1 VARAEVLCIGTE
13 LLLGDV
19 LDTNS
24 QFLAQQ
30 LALLG
35 LNCFYRVTVGDNP
48 ERIRECIAAALTR
61 SDVLITS
68 GGLGPTADDLTTE
81 CIAQVFGVPLE
92 QDEDVLRFIEGLFS
106 ARGLKMPP
114 SNAKQALRPRGAQIL
129 PNPVGSAP
137 GIIWRLGPQELAVLG
152 LPGPDVGQG
161 GSADPLPIKSI
172 LTFPGVPSELKGM
185 WAETAR
191 GYLEATYAGGTI
203 WSKELKHYGIGES
216 ALAEKYAHL
225 LALANPTVAPY
236 AGSWEC
242 RLRVAAKAATVAEAQ
257 ALAQP
262 VIDEIKAGSGV
273 RCYGEDS
280 DTLESVVGQLLVSKG
295 LTIALAESC
304 TGGMVS
310 ERLTNIPGS
319 SRYIMLN
326 AVAYSNEAKR
336 RVLGVSE
343 EIIET
348 HGSVSPECAKAMAL
362 GIRQVTSCDLGLS
375 VTGIAGPE
383 GGTEA
388 KPIGL
393 VYLGLSATGEDGEG
407 RYFAKTLR
415 LGKRLGRHEVRWR
428 TAQEALNMVRL
439 YLISPEHIE
448 G

>member
-1 VARAEVLCIGTE
+1 MATAEVLCIGTE

-35 LNCFYRVTVGDNP
+35 INCFYRVTVGDNP
-48 ERIRECIAAALTR
+48 ERIRECMRSALLR
-61 SDVLITS
+61 SDILITS
-68 GGLGPTADDLTTE
+68 GGIGPTADDLTTE
-81 CIAQVFGVPLE
+81 SIAQVFNAPM
-92 QDEDVLRFIEGLFS
+92 DVDPEVLSFIEGLFA

-114 SNAKQALRPRGAQIL
+114 SNAKQALRPRGAKIL

-137 GIIWRLGPQELAVLG
+137 GIIWTLGPDELAILG
-152 LPGPDVGQG
+152 LKDV
-161 GSADPLPIKSI
+161 ATVKSI

-185 WAETAR
+185 WAATAR
-191 GYLEATYAGGTI
+191 GYLEETYAGGTI

-216 ALAEKYAHL
+216 ALAEKFAHL
-225 LALANPTVAPY
+225 LDSANPSVAPY
-236 AGSWEC
+236 AGNWEC
-242 RLRVAAKAATVAEAQ
+242 RLRVAAKAETEEKARAI
-257 ALAQP
+257 AQP

-273 RCYGEDS
+273 KCYGEDNE
-280 DTLESVVGQLLVSKG
+280 TLESVVGKLLTERG

-326 AVAYSNEAKR
+326 AVTYSNEAKH
-336 RVLGVSE
+336 RVLGVSQ
-343 EIIET
+343 EILDDK
-348 HGSVSPECAKAMAL
+348 GAVSPECARAMAL
-362 GIRQVTSCDLGLS
+362 GIRKMTSCDLGLS
-375 VTGIAGPE
+375 VTGIAGPA
-383 GGTEA
+383 GGTED

-393 VYLGLSATGEDGEG
+393 VYLGLSARGSDQEET
-407 RYFAKTLR
+407 YFAKTLQ

-439 YLISPEHIE
+439 YLLDPRHLES
-448 G
+448 

>member
-1 VARAEVLCIGTE
+1 VAVAEVLCIGTE

-30 LALLG
+30 LAMLG
-35 LNCFYRVTVGDNP
+35 LNCFYRMTVGDNP
-48 ERIRECIAAALTR
+48 ERIRECMRTALKR

-68 GGLGPTADDLTTE
+68 GGIGPTADDLTTE
-81 CIAQVFGVPLE
+81 SIAQVFDAPLE
-92 QDEDVLRFIEGLFS
+92 LDQEVLDFITSLFA
-106 ARGLKMPP
+106 ARGLNMPQ
-114 SNAKQALRPRGAQIL
+114 SNAKQAMRPRGAQIL

-137 GIIWRLGPQELAVLG
+137 GIIWRLGPAELAHLG
-152 LPGPDVGQG
+152 LEEGPV
-161 GSADPLPIKSI
+161 PKTV

-185 WAETAR
+185 WAGTAR
-191 GYLEATYAGGTI
+191 AYLESTYAGGTI

-216 ALAEKYAHL
+216 ALAEKFAHL
-225 LALANPTVAPY
+225 LDLANPTVAPY
-236 AGSWEC
+236 AGNWEC
-242 RLRVAAKAATVAEAQ
+242 RLRVAAKAKTVVEAQ

-273 RCYGEDS
+273 RCYGEDG
-280 DTLESVVGQLLVSKG
+280 DTLESVVGKLLVEKG

-326 AVAYSNEAKR
+326 AVTYSNEAKQ
-336 RVLGVSE
+336 RVLGVSDD
-343 EIIET
+343 ILRGP
-348 HGSVSPECAKAMAL
+348 GSVSPECARAMAL
-362 GIRQVTSCDLGLS
+362 GIRRMTSCDLGLS

-393 VYLGLSATGEDGEG
+393 VYLGLSARGADGQE

-415 LGKRLGRHEVRWR
+415 LGKRLGRYEVRWR

-439 YLISPEHIE
+439 YLIAPENLE
-448 G
+448 PAD

>member
-1 VARAEVLCIGTE
+1 MATAEVLCIGTE

-35 LNCFYRVTVGDNP
+35 INCFHRVTVGDNP
-48 ERIRECIAAALTR
+48 ERIRECMRTALLR
-61 SDVLITS
+61 ADILITS
-68 GGLGPTADDLTTE
+68 GGIGPTADDLTTE
-81 CIAQVFGVPLE
+81 SIAQVFGAPL
-92 QDEDVLRFIEGLFS
+92 DVDQEVLAFIEGLFA

-114 SNAKQALRPRGAQIL
+114 SNAKQALRPRGARIL

-137 GIIWRLGPQELAVLG
+137 GIIWTLGPAELAVLG
-152 LPGPDVGQG
+152 LQDV
-161 GSADPLPIKSI
+161 PTVKSI

-185 WAETAR
+185 WAGTAR
-191 GYLEATYAGGTI
+191 GYLEETYAGGTI

-216 ALAEKYAHL
+216 ALAEKFAHL
-225 LALANPTVAPY
+225 LDLANPSVAPY
-236 AGSWEC
+236 AGNWEC
-242 RLRVAAKAATVAEAQ
+242 RLRVAAKAATLEEAR

-262 VIDEIKAGSGV
+262 VIDEIKQGSGV

-280 DTLESVVGQLLVSKG
+280 DTLESVVGRLLTERG
-295 LTIALAESC
+295 LIIALAESC

-326 AVAYSNEAKR
+326 AVTYSNEAKH

-343 EIIET
+343 EILNT
-348 HGSVSPECAKAMAL
+348 QGAVSPECARAMAL
-362 GIRQVTSCDLGLS
+362 GIRQLTSCDLGLS
-375 VTGIAGPE
+375 VTGIAGPD
-383 GGTEA
+383 GGTEE

-393 VYLGLSATGEDGEG
+393 VYLGLSARGADNEE
-407 RYFAKTLR
+407 RYFARTLR

-439 YLISPEHIE
+439 YLIDPQHLESP
-448 G
+448 

>member
-1 VARAEVLCIGTE
+1 MAKVEVLCIGTE

-30 LALLG
+30 LAMLG

-48 ERIRECIAAALTR
+48 ERIKECVAAALTR

-81 CIAQVFGVPLE
+81 CIAQVFGAPLDSDQE
-92 QDEDVLRFIEGLFS
+92 VLKFIEGLFV

-137 GIIWRLGPQELAVLG
+137 GMIWQLGGQELAVLG
-152 LPGPDVGQG
+152 IDGASFEGPV
-161 GSADPLPIKSI
+161 KSI

-185 WAETAR
+185 WAGSAR
-191 GYLEATYAGGTI
+191 GYLESTYAGGTI

-225 LALANPTVAPY
+225 LDQANPSVAPY
-236 AGSWEC
+236 AGNWEC
-242 RLRVAAKAATVAEAQ
+242 RLRVAAKASTVAEAQ

-262 VIDEIKAGSGV
+262 AIDEIKAGSGV

-280 DTLESVVGQLLVSKG
+280 DTLESVVGGLLVSKG

-326 AVAYSNEAKR
+326 AVTYSNEAKQ

-343 EIIET
+343 QILQEY
-348 HGSVSPECAKAMAL
+348 GSVSPECAQAMAL
-362 GIRQVTSCDLGLS
+362 GIRQATSCDLGLS

-383 GGTEA
+383 GGTEN

-393 VYLGLSATGEDGEG
+393 VYLGLSARGEDGQE

-439 YLISPEHIE
+439 YLISPEHLE
-448 G
+448 S

>member
-1 VARAEVLCIGTE
+1 MATAEVLCIGTE

-35 LNCFYRVTVGDNP
+35 LNCFYRMTIGDNP
-48 ERIRECIAAALTR
+48 ERICDAVRAALRR
-61 SDVLITS
+61 SDILITS

-81 CIAQVFGVPLE
+81 CIAQVFGAPLDLDQE
-92 QDEDVLRFIEGLFS
+92 VFNFIQGLFA

-137 GIIWRLGPQELAVLG
+137 GMIWQLGPAELARLGLEGEAVTT
-152 LPGPDVGQG
+152 V
-161 GSADPLPIKSI
+161 KSI

-191 GYLEATYAGGTI
+191 GYLESTYAGGTI

-216 ALAEKYAHL
+216 ALAEKFAHL
-225 LALANPTVAPY
+225 LDLANPSVAPY
-236 AGSWEC
+236 AGNWEC
-242 RLRVAAKAATVAEAQ
+242 RLRVAAKAATVEEAQ

-262 VIDEIKAGSGV
+262 VIDEIKAGSGE

-280 DTLESVVGQLLVSKG
+280 DTLESVVGALLVKKG

-310 ERLTNIPGS
+310 ERLTNIPGA

-326 AVAYSNEAKR
+326 AVTYSNEAKQ
-336 RVLGVSE
+336 RVLGVSDE
-343 EIIET
+343 LLQN
-348 HGSVSPECAKAMAL
+348 HGAVSPECAQAMAL
-362 GIRQVTSCDLGLS
+362 GIRKVTSCDLGLS
-375 VTGIAGPE
+375 VTGIAGPS
-383 GGTEA
+383 GGTED

-393 VYLGLSATGEDGEG
+393 VYLGLSARGEDGEE

-439 YLISPEHIE
+439 YLISPSLLDN
-448 G
+448 